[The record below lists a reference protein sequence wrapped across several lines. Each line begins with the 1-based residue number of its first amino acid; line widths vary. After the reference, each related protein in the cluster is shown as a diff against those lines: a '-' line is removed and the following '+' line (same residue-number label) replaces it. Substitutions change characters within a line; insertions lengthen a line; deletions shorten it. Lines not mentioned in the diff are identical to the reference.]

1 MRFFC
6 PFFFAAACMA
16 SVQAEEGAKDY
27 DDLLRL
33 LRRQQQILTRMEDA
47 SSVEAG
53 LSELSACLSALGEM
67 RRRVDEAGLWGYISN
82 TEGAMQPLVD
92 TLEMTSLQFQRLMKY
107 RFYGNRKLESLLKSQ
122 LQPKDG
128 GSSSPSDIE
137 KARLMS
143 SDER

>member
-1 MRFFC
+1 
-6 PFFFAAACMA
+6 MA

-33 LRRQQQILTRMEDA
+33 LRRQQQILARMEDA

-53 LSELSACLSALGEM
+53 LSELSACLSALAEM
-67 RRRVDEAGLWGYISN
+67 RSRVDEAGLWGYIYN

-107 RFYGNRKLESLLKSQ
+107 RFYANRKLESLLKPQ

-137 KARLMS
+137 KAKLMS
-143 SDER
+143 SDERK